1 MQSTKL
7 EFAFDLKTA
16 KALGLTISQELLVT
30 EVIERRCT
38 VRERGCCMLRT
49 AEYFCNRSRA
59 RTPHADCL
67 LQNGNAAGS
76 LCSVARILAPAT
88 MIWRAPLV
96 TFTAFLPRGTAA
108 RPCRAKHG
116 GPAQ

>member
-16 KALGLTISQELLVT
+16 KALGLTIPQELLVT

-49 AEYFCNRSRA
+49 AEYFCEPVARETHMPIVCYRTEMPRDHCVVSRA
-59 RTPHADCL
+59 F
-67 LQNGNAAGS
+67 
-76 LCSVARILAPAT
+76 
-88 MIWRAPLV
+88 WR
-96 TFTAFLPRGTAA
+96 
-108 RPCRAKHG
+108 RP
-116 GPAQ
+116 Q